1 MRNKNIEQKKS
12 VWVYHTE
19 NKKLYII
26 THIKALKLS
35 QNLNIDCLTV
45 STNND

>member
-19 NKKLYII
+19 NNKKLYII
-26 THIKALKLS
+26 THNKALKLS
-35 QNLNIDCLTV
+35 QNLNIDC
-45 STNND
+45 NND